1 MISSKL
7 EVAGVMTQAFDTSA
21 RVSKHLTCG
30 LVLCMH
36 VEDAIGVHV
45 EADVDLGNPPR
56 RRGDPSNLPSRL
68 LSRVRLRSPSYTWIS
83 TPGWLSEYVLKVC
96 MSSKC
101 SISLRRI
108 LLQNTDY
115 LITG

>member
-1 MISSKL
+1 
-7 EVAGVMTQAFDTSA
+7 MTQAFDTSA

-56 RRGDPSNLPSRL
+56 RRGDPAELKLAQLVVVAGAAALALVYLDQHPGLVVRVRAEGLYEQQMINVPAKDIAAENRL
-68 LSRVRLRSPSYTWIS
+68 LDNRIS
-83 TPGWLSEYVLKVC
+83 ESH
-96 MSSKC
+96 
-101 SISLRRI
+101 RQ
-108 LLQNTDY
+108 LQ
-115 LITG
+115 